1 MLFETKNTFF
11 LIKTKYFLFLF
22 YYLKTIKS
30 IIMNGTMKDA
40 LVVLAVLIAYDMFI
54 KKLVIKA

>member
-1 MLFETKNTFF
+1 
-11 LIKTKYFLFLF
+11 
-22 YYLKTIKS
+22 
-30 IIMNGTMKDA
+30 MNGSLKDA

>member
-1 MLFETKNTFF
+1 MN
-11 LIKTKYFLFLF
+11 KTVQ
-22 YYLKTIKS
+22 
-30 IIMNGTMKDA
+30 DA